1 MTAKLAEKRKD
12 FCGRTAL
19 PVSLETATGITRDMS
34 TSGAFF
40 WISGVHAVGESISF
54 SIELKTS
61 GDRMMWICQ
70 GNVVR
75 TELRGSDVGAAVRIT
90 RTAVEPVY
98 A

>member
-1 MTAKLAEKRKD
+1 MTAKLAEERRD
-12 FCGRTAL
+12 FHSRGAL

-40 WISGVHAVGESISF
+40 WISGAHTVGESISF

-61 GDRMMWICQ
+61 GGRMMWICQ

-75 TELRGSDVGAAVRIT
+75 TELRGPDVGAAVRIT